1 MHEGKRREDTRHE
14 VKLVPARYYNED
26 VEIMAE
32 VAAEQSKQQA
42 KYCERGEPDLQATTK
57 IANVTFLTGDSM

>member
-1 MHEGKRREDTRHE
+1 MHERKRREDTRHE
-14 VKLVPARYYNED
+14 MKFLPARYYNED

-32 VAAEQSKQQA
+32 VAAEQSEQQA
-42 KYCERGEPDLQATTK
+42 KYCERGDSDLQATTK